1 MKLLHADS
9 LRRRGVEKFKK
20 ISLTAVVTFNELLD
34 AEPTAPALDI
44 ETFKRMRAEIA
55 EEIEACENGKKL
67 VGDPERYDSMIVA
80 IKNVLRIVDRYEEE
94 IHEEKD

>member
-1 MKLLHADS
+1 MELINADS
-9 LRRRGVEKFKK
+9 LRRRGVERFKN
-20 ISLTAVVTFNELLD
+20 ISLSAVVTFNELLD

-67 VGDPERYDSMIVA
+67 VGDPERYDAMIVA

-94 IHEEKD
+94 LHGR

>member
-1 MKLLHADS
+1 MELINADS
-9 LRRRGVEKFKK
+9 LRRRGVERFKN
-20 ISLTAVVTFNELLD
+20 ISLSAVVTFNELLD

-67 VGDPERYDSMIVA
+67 IGEPERYDAMIVA

-94 IHEEKD
+94 LHGR

>member
-9 LRRRGVEKFKK
+9 LRRRGVERFKN
-20 ISLTAVVTFNELLD
+20 ISLSAVVTFNELLD

-67 VGDPERYDSMIVA
+67 IGEPERYDAMIAA
-80 IKNVLRIVDRYEEE
+80 INNVLRIVDKYEEE
-94 IHEEKD
+94 IHGR

>member
-9 LRRRGVEKFKK
+9 LRRRGVEKFRK
-20 ISLTAVVTFNELLD
+20 ISLTAVVAFNELLD

-44 ETFKRMRAEIA
+44 ESFKRMRAEIA
-55 EEIEACENGKKL
+55 DEIEACENGKKL
-67 VGDPERYDSMIVA
+67 IGEPERYDYMIAA

-94 IHEEKD
+94 LHEG

>member
-1 MKLLHADS
+1 MKLINADS
-9 LRRRGVEKFKK
+9 LRRRGVEKFRK

-55 EEIEACENGKKL
+55 DEIEACENGKKL
-67 VGDPERYDSMIVA
+67 LGDPERYDSMIVA
-80 IKNVLRIVDRYEEE
+80 IKNVLRIVDRYEEK
-94 IHEEKD
+94 IHEG

>member
-9 LRRRGVEKFKK
+9 LRRRGVEKFKN

-67 VGDPERYDSMIVA
+67 LGDPERYDAMIVA

-94 IHEEKD
+94 IHGQ

>member
-9 LRRRGVEKFKK
+9 LRRRGVEKFKN
-20 ISLTAVVTFNELLD
+20 ISLTAVVTFKELLD

-55 EEIEACENGKKL
+55 DEIEACENGKKL
-67 VGDPERYDSMIVA
+67 LGEPERYDAMIAA

-94 IHEEKD
+94 MHGR

>member
-9 LRRRGVEKFKK
+9 LRRRGVERFKN
-20 ISLTAVVTFNELLD
+20 ISLSAVVTFNELLD

-67 VGDPERYDSMIVA
+67 IGEPERYDAMIAA
-80 IKNVLRIVDRYEEE
+80 INNVLQIVDRYEEE
-94 IHEEKD
+94 IHGR